1 MSGGAAAGGGKTGG
15 AGINVQALGMGASV
29 PGKQPVSS
37 LDFHREGE
45 FLVSGAEDGEQ
56 GWHASGVCVCF
67 GSVDWV
73 RVVCGGT

>member
-1 MSGGAAAGGGKTGG
+1 MSGGAAAGRG

-45 FLVSGAEDGEQ
+45 FLVSGAEDGKQ
-56 GWHASGVCVCF
+56 GWLACSL
-67 GSVDWV
+67 
-73 RVVCGGT
+73 VCGWFGELV